1 MALEK
6 FTVLICDDSLLIRK
20 KLKEA
25 LEELNFQAIY
35 EAQNGISAVEQ
46 VEKYKPNLVFLD
58 IVMPEKDGIETLK
71 EIKEISPETK
81 VIMVSS
87 VGTSSKL
94 KEALQLGAY
103 DFIQKPIQFETLTN
117 IVEKALKEG

>member
-46 VEKYKPNLVFLD
+46 VEKYKPRIFRYRY
-58 IVMPEKDGIETLK
+58 
-71 EIKEISPETK
+71 
-81 VIMVSS
+81 
-87 VGTSSKL
+87 
-94 KEALQLGAY
+94 A
-103 DFIQKPIQFETLTN
+103 
-117 IVEKALKEG
+117 